1 MYTARLMWCQ
11 VRQLRWMV
19 LREWS
24 VGRVGQSEWDSE
36 VDTHS
41 SGPAIYVCELG
52 NHLDTTHDVGFS
64 ETFHQYQHAV
74 EGQLT
79 FMTRLS

>member
-1 MYTARLMWCQ
+1 
-11 VRQLRWMV
+11 MV
-19 LREWS
+19 PGASAAVDGVEGMECGKGGT
-24 VGRVGQSEWDSE
+24 VGFGRGHALERPG
-36 VDTHS
+36 H
-41 SGPAIYVCELG
+41 VCELG

-64 ETFHQYQHAV
+64 ETFHQHQHAV